1 VFKRLSFTTR
11 YEHCEMQ
18 KPLHKYIR
26 LHYTDLKGLE
36 GEEHALLLR
45 CTKKHIKH
53 SRAYLQ
59 RKHRESHRFYF
70 TTVERSALTR
80 VMNDPHLFVCLVVTL
95 VASLSP
101 PLSPSLILNLYI
113 RLSLQS
119 AHSLLSRDILLAL
132 GLDCRYTKL
141 LILSKGGKMYGSAQN
156 NRAGIP
162 SRGMQCESHSTLA

>member
-1 VFKRLSFTTR
+1 MFKRLLFTTR
-11 YEHCEMQ
+11 YEHCEMK

-36 GEEHALLLR
+36 GEEDALLLR

-80 VMNDPHLFVCLVVTL
+80 VMNDPHLFVCLVTL
-95 VASLSP
+95 VASLPP

-113 RLSLQS
+113 RLSLQA

-141 LILSKGGKMYGSAQN
+141 LIFVKRRKNVRFGAK
-156 NRAGIP
+156 
-162 SRGMQCESHSTLA
+162 